1 MIDSLVSWGPLG
13 LAAAAFLAGSLV
25 PLPSEL
31 VLVAL
36 VALGR
41 NAMAMIVIATSCNVL
56 GAATLLAC
64 GRSGRDVSERHVD
77 RELLER
83 AERHF
88 RRFGVWLLL
97 LSWLPLIGD
106 PIVLIAGAFRVPWR
120 VALPLLTIGKAAR
133 YVVVAVGA
141 LALRAGA
148 P

>member
-1 MIDSLVSWGPLG
+1 M
-13 LAAAAFLAGSLV
+13 AAAAFLAGSLV
-25 PLPSEL
+25 PLPSEA
-31 VLVAL
+31 VLAAL

-41 NAMAMIVIATSCNVL
+41 SPTTMTFIATACNVL
-56 GAATLLAC
+56 GAATLLAA
-64 GRSGRDVSERHVD
+64 GRSGRGLSEAHAN

-83 AERHF
+83 AERYF

-106 PIVLIAGAFRVPWR
+106 PIVLVAGAFRVPWR
-120 VALPLLTIGKAAR
+120 VALPLLALGKAVR
-133 YVVVAVGA
+133 YAVVTIGA